1 MANETEPE
9 IERVHSGGKPPIEIS
24 ADELSKLARLHC
36 TVSEAAS
43 FFKCSK
49 RTLQRRL
56 LEPDLKAAWQEGRK
70 FGMLSLRRLQWRHA
84 SGTGNGAVQMTIHLS
99 KHWLGETE
107 KVLSEIT
114 GKDGGPVEISNVR
127 DRLREKLRRTQS
139 SETGSDDS
147 EPERP

>member
-9 IERVHSGGKPPIEIS
+9 IERVHSGGKPEIEIT

-56 LEPDLKAAWQEGRK
+56 AEPELKAAWQEGRK
-70 FGMLSLRRLQWRHA
+70 FALLSLRRLQWRHA

-107 KVLSEIT
+107 KVLNEVT
-114 GKDGGPVEISNVR
+114 GKDGGPLEISNVR
-127 DRLREKLRRTQS
+127 DRLREKLRRPQS
-139 SETGSDDS
+139 SAPEPAIS
-147 EPERP
+147 ESE